1 MPADAGLN
9 MELQQVLWLWFS
21 LGWLANFPITS
32 AAELLEGNR
41 AFVAENDVFKRILSV
56 YHSLR
61 EFESLD
67 FVCVADQL
75 AVLGVL
81 KSPPL
86 LFTRSPRPGGMN
98 LYAAFG
104 KFLLN
109 LVAGC
114 FVVLTH
120 LRFDEI
126 PSQLIQLSWTTR
138 FKEFIGGSCTF
149 DLLNDSS
156 DTWIAH

>member
-1 MPADAGLN
+1 MAR
-9 MELQQVLWLWFS
+9 QFS
-21 LGWLANFPITS
+21 DNRC
-32 AAELLEGNR
+32 AELLEGNR

-61 EFESLD
+61 EFESFD
-67 FVCVADQL
+67 FVYVADQL

-104 KFLLN
+104 KLLLN

-114 FVVLTH
+114 FVVLGI
-120 LRFDEI
+120 LDSMKSLANLFSFLGRPDLGNLSAEAAR
-126 PSQLIQLSWTTR
+126 LIFSMILATP
-138 FKEFIGGSCTF
+138 G
-149 DLLNDSS
+149 
-156 DTWIAH
+156 

>member
-1 MPADAGLN
+1 MPADAGPN

-32 AAELLEGNR
+32 AAELLDGNR

-56 YHSLR
+56 YHSLC
-61 EFESLD
+61 EFESFD
-67 FVCVADQL
+67 FVYIADQL

-104 KFLLN
+104 KLLLN

-114 FVVLTH
+114 FVVLAH
-120 LRFDEI
+120 FRFDEI
-126 PSQLIQLSWTTR
+126 ACQLIQLSWTTR
-138 FKEFIGGSCTF
+138 FREIMGKSCTF
-149 DLLNDSS
+149 HLLNDSS